1 MFSKDIWTQQNK
13 KHLHKK
19 DFYVYL
25 FIYFLLLYQ
34 FHHNLRF
41 DFPIL
46 YFTSWLIIIIMFFF
60 NKGDDDTTS
69 TWSYV
74 NLLVFILDHIKEKY
88 VFLAIGHHFWVWA
101 YPARYVS
108 FQSTMYFTKNVERSI
123 LWSTLINPSALR
135 NVFYVTNMIVLS
147 TAITVFSFS
156 IFNNVT
162 PIKSRVWNLPL
173 EVWVFSSSVQ

>member
-1 MFSKDIWTQQNK
+1 M
-13 KHLHKK
+13 
-19 DFYVYL
+19 
-25 FIYFLLLYQ
+25 
-34 FHHNLRF
+34 
-41 DFPIL
+41 
-46 YFTSWLIIIIMFFF
+46 
-60 NKGDDDTTS
+60 
-69 TWSYV
+69 
-74 NLLVFILDHIKEKY
+74 LDHIKEKY

-162 PIKSRVWNLPL
+162 PIKSRV
-173 EVWVFSSSVQ
+173 